1 MEEKYKLN
9 PEAITDI
16 LESAKYYE
24 EISPKIADEFIND
37 VFSKM
42 DQLSK
47 RPNSHSIYFEQT
59 RKASLTK
66 FPFNIIYTI
75 SRPIIIVLA
84 IWHKKRVERWKIRIK
99 H

>member
-1 MEEKYKLN
+1 LEEKYKLN

-42 DQLSK
+42 DQLSISFS
-47 RPNSHSIYFEQT
+47 RFI
-59 RKASLTK
+59 RKS
-66 FPFNIIYTI
+66 
-75 SRPIIIVLA
+75 
-84 IWHKKRVERWKIRIK
+84 
-99 H
+99 